1 MAKHYALGNSS
12 SVIREQ
18 IASALQDYYGAG
30 VTIHNSTSSNIIF
43 SCSAISDK
51 VVKVSFDYTSLWYY
65 GDSYVSGT
73 TISNQ
78 VEFARMGNSAPTQ
91 AELVLAD
98 KFMLLLTWHSGSG
111 YALTLVG
118 EMTNGDFCVA
128 GFIQYNSSSYYNATH
143 TYNTTQDR
151 ELKAL
156 IWNTGFKDANG
167 KLYKQ
172 PLMFAAINGSLELN
186 GSNPATIAGV
196 YNVSGPRNPGQATVG
211 PDYLITP
218 TDFYSRMYSL
228 IGSVFRDLYT
238 PLYVEFSSS
247 VNWRG

>member
-1 MAKHYALGNSS
+1 MAKHYALGNSAS
-12 SVIREQ
+12 LIREQ
-18 IASALQDYYGAG
+18 VASALQDYCGAG
-30 VTIHNSTSSNIIF
+30 VTIHYSSSNDIIF

-51 VVKVSFDYTSLWYY
+51 VVRVSFSSTSSWLY

-73 TISNQ
+73 TISNP
-78 VEFARMGNSAPTQ
+78 VEFARIGTVVPTQ

-98 KFMLLLTWHSGSG
+98 KFMLLLTWHGSSA

-128 GFIQYNSSSYYNATH
+128 GFVQTTNSPHYNATH

-151 ELKAL
+151 ELKAI

-172 PLMFAAINGSLELN
+172 PLMFAAINGSLEFN

-218 TDFYSRMYSL
+218 TNFYSRMYGL
-228 IGSVFRDLYT
+228 TGDARDLYT

>member
-1 MAKHYALGNSS
+1 MAKHYALGNSAS
-12 SVIREQ
+12 AIREQ
-18 IASALQDYYGAG
+18 VASALQDYYGAG
-30 VTIHNSTSSNIIF
+30 VTIHYSSSATIIF

-51 VVKVSFDYTSLWYY
+51 VVKVSLGSISYWYY

-78 VEFARMGNSAPTQ
+78 VEFAEMGSSAPAQ

-98 KFMLLLTWHSGSG
+98 KFMLLLTWHGSSG

-128 GFIQYNSSSYYNATH
+128 GFVQTTGTYYNLTH

-151 ELKAL
+151 ELKA
-156 IWNTGFKDANG
+156 ITWNTGFKDANG

-196 YNVSGPRNPGQATVG
+196 YNVSGPRNSGQATVG

-218 TDFYSRMYSL
+218 TDFLSRIFSL
-228 IGSVFRDLYT
+228 TGNVRDLYT

>member
-1 MAKHYALGNSS
+1 MAKHYALGNSA

-18 IASALQDYYGAG
+18 VAAALQDYYGAG
-30 VTIHNSTSSNIIF
+30 VTIHNSASEVIIF

-51 VVKVSFDYTSLWYY
+51 VVKVIFSNTSLWYY

-78 VEFARMGNSAPTQ
+78 VEFARMANVFPTQ

-98 KFMLLLTWHSGSG
+98 KFMLLLTWHGSTG

-128 GFIQYNSSSYYNATH
+128 GFVQSNTSSYYNATH

-151 ELKAL
+151 ELKAI

>member
-1 MAKHYALGNSS
+1 MAKHYALGNDPTT
-12 SVIREQ
+12 IRTQ
-18 IASALQDYYGAG
+18 IAAALQDYYGDG
-30 VTIHNSTSSNIIF
+30 VTIHYSSSANIIF

-51 VVKVSFDYTSLWYY
+51 VVKVSLGSTSYWYY

-78 VEFARMGNSAPTQ
+78 VEFARMGSTQPTQ

-98 KFMLLLTWHSGSG
+98 KFMLLLTWHGSSG
-111 YALTLVG
+111 YTLTLVG

-128 GFIQYNSSSYYNATH
+128 GFVQSTTSTYYNVTR

-151 ELKAL
+151 ELKAI

-196 YNVSGPRNPGQATVG
+196 YNMSGPRNRGQATVG

-218 TDFYSRMYSL
+218 TEFYSRMYSL
-228 IGSVFRDLYT
+228 TGNVLLDLYT

>member
-1 MAKHYALGNSS
+1 MAKHYALGNDSGT
-12 SVIREQ
+12 IRRQ

-30 VTIHNSTSSNIIF
+30 VTIHYSSSNDIIF

-51 VVKVSFDYTSLWYY
+51 VVRVNFSYTSWYY

-73 TISNQ
+73 TISNPVQ
-78 VEFARMGNSAPTQ
+78 FAEMGISVPTQ

-128 GFIQYNSSSYYNATH
+128 GFIQTTGTYYNMNH

-151 ELKAL
+151 ELKA
-156 IWNTGFKDANG
+156 ITWNTGFKDANG

-218 TDFYSRMYSL
+218 TDFSSRIYGL
-228 IGSVFRDLYT
+228 TGSVLRDLYT